1 MEKLLKKHAE
11 KIRFALVGGFN
22 TALDFIILFGLVALG
37 LDKIPANYISTT
49 VTMVISF
56 FINKEFTFKSKD
68 KTSTRKFLIFIA
80 VTAFGLWVI
89 QPIVILF
96 VSWLLAGTGWLAPV
110 ILFVAKIAATVAS
123 LIWNYL
129 FYSRIVFKTATKPVS
144 EEKAGK

>member
-22 TALDFIILFGLVALG
+22 TALDFIILFSLVAFG
-37 LDKIPANYISTT
+37 LDKIPANYVSTT

-68 KTSTRKFLIFIA
+68 KTSVRKFVTFIA

-96 VSWLLAGTGWLAPV
+96 VSWLLAGTGWAAPI
-110 ILFVAKIAATVAS
+110 ILFIAKLAATVAS
-123 LIWNYL
+123 LVWNYL
-129 FYSRIVFKTATKPVS
+129 FYSRIVFKKT
-144 EEKAGK
+144 

>member
-56 FINKEFTFKSKD
+56 FIKC
-68 KTSTRKFLIFIA
+68 
-80 VTAFGLWVI
+80 
-89 QPIVILF
+89 ILF
-96 VSWLLAGTGWLAPV
+96 CIGAFFPGLQYSITQYAPV
-110 ILFVAKIAATVAS
+110 KDQI
-123 LIWNYL
+123 N
-129 FYSRIVFKTATKPVS
+129 VF
-144 EEKAGK
+144 